1 MSHTIKLW
9 ERVIKRRQRG
19 SKELRATKWFDGRK
33 KYTDELFAVRMLLKK
48 HPEEQKKV
56 ALCVHALGKD
66 M

>member
-1 MSHTIKLW
+1 M
-9 ERVIKRRQRG
+9 
-19 SKELRATKWFDGRK
+19 RATKWFDGRK